1 MLRYCGFRWVRA
13 GIEGLSD
20 TGPTTLQTFLD
31 LHREAGVRL
40 SWGLVSG
47 GTDLTRVVETG

>member
-1 MLRYCGFRWVRA
+1 VRA